1 MMNNRWVAVGR
12 RWLVFTGIVVC
23 VLVRRPGFAQVL
35 ETETARLRVQGAV
48 QTGTNVE
55 VQTSTEGHEWALP
68 LLFEYGITNRWE
80 LVVEPVA
87 RTWIRPDVTPR
98 ATGVGDTEI
107 TLEYLARAES
117 DAWPAIALAGEVKA
131 PTARN
136 TLIGTGQRDFAAYLI
151 ASKRFGNVDT
161 HVNVTYTWVGQP
173 PGTTLSNIWG
183 TAVAAMYTPTPR
195 LRLYGEVLT
204 TTSATGQAEQASVFG
219 PPPLV
224 AEAAT
229 QELVGTVGAGVYVSP
244 RWFLSVGISYDN
256 TAAWLIRPGITF
268 RSK

>member
-1 MMNNRWVAVGR
+1 MTRKRGAAGR
-12 RWLVFTGIVVC
+12 RRLVFTGIVMG
-23 VLVRRPGFAQVL
+23 VLVCRTGFAQVL

-48 QTGTNVE
+48 QMGTNVE

-87 RTWIRPDVTPR
+87 RTWIRPHVTPR
-98 ATGVGDTEI
+98 AVGVGDTEI
-107 TLEYLARAES
+107 TLEYLAWVES
-117 DAWPAIALAGEVKA
+117 GLWPAIALAGEVKA

-136 TLIGTGQRDFAAYLI
+136 TLIGTGQQDVAAYLI
-151 ASKRFGNVDT
+151 ASKRFGALDA

-173 PGTTLSNIWG
+173 PGTALSNIWG
-183 TAVAAMYTPTPR
+183 TAFAAMYTPTSR

-204 TTSATGQAEQASVFG
+204 TTSATGQAEQTTVFG
-219 PPPLV
+219 PAPIV

-229 QELVGTVGAGVYVSP
+229 QELVGTVGAGVYISP

>member
-1 MMNNRWVAVGR
+1 MTNDRCAAIGR
-12 RWLVFTGIVVC
+12 RWLVFIAVIAC
-23 VLVRRPGFAQVL
+23 VLVARSGFAQVL

-48 QTGTNVE
+48 QAGTNVE
-55 VQTSTEGHEWALP
+55 VQTATEGHEWALP
-68 LLFEYGITNRWE
+68 MLFEYGITNRWE

-87 RTWIRPDVTPR
+87 RTWIRPHVTPR
-98 ATGVGDTEI
+98 ATGLGDTEI
-107 TLEYLARAES
+107 TLEYLARMES
-117 DAWPAIALAGEVKA
+117 GAWPAIALAGEVKA

-136 TLIGTGQRDFAAYLI
+136 TLIGTGQRDVAAYLI
-151 ASKRFGNVDT
+151 ASKRFGHVDT

-183 TAVAAMYTPTPR
+183 TAFAAMYTPASR

-204 TTSATGQAEQASVFG
+204 TMSATGQAEQTTVFG
-219 PPPLV
+219 PAPIV

-229 QELVGTVGAGVYVSP
+229 QELVGTIGAGVYVRP
-244 RWFLSVGISYDN
+244 RWFLSVGVSYDN